1 MDKEKDKNK
10 KVNTT
15 SKESTKKVA
24 KDTSKDSIKDSKVE
38 TKSFNKVDSKA
49 KKEDLFSNIDE
60 KGKDKKEKSTS
71 KDTAKSTSKDAV
83 KGTVT
88 VNKKIEEKTKETKVK
103 SSSKGGKYVAI
114 SIVLICII
122 AIIVGIVYFIKTPYY
137 TLIKAFD
144 AMKSEDIS
152 TINKY
157 VSYDDLMNSVIG
169 NLNVGEEMT
178 EFEKNCFSDFS
189 FKINTVKVE
198 GDIAI
203 VNIDTTNKNFR
214 NAITKW
220 SQSIY
225 QKFIN
230 GEEISNEEGIKL
242 LNNCL
247 KDESIGTITTN
258 EDITLTRVDGKWIIK
273 VDEGLKDAIFPGIS
287 EVVNSIDTLTE

>member
-10 KVNTT
+10 KVSTS
-15 SKESTKKVA
+15 SKESA
-24 KDTSKDSIKDSKVE
+24 KNNVKGSIKEEKVE
-38 TKSFNKVDSKA
+38 TKTFNKVNSKG
-49 KKEDLFSNIDE
+49 KKDDVFSNIDE
-60 KGKDKKEKSTS
+60 KNKEVKKDKKEKSTS
-71 KDTAKSTSKDAV
+71 KDDI

-88 VNKKIEEKTKETKVK
+88 INKKIEEKSKTKKVK
-103 SSSKGGKYVAI
+103 SSSKKGRTIAI
-114 SIVLICII
+114 SIILICLV
-122 AIIVGIVYFIKTPYY
+122 AIILGVLLFMKTPYY
-137 TLIKAFD
+137 ALIKAFN
-144 AMKSEDIS
+144 AMKSEDIN

-157 VSYDDLMNSVIG
+157 VSYDSLMDSIVG
-169 NLNVGEEMT
+169 NLNVGEEMS

-198 GDIAI
+198 GDTAI
-203 VNIDTTNKNFR
+203 INIDTTNKNFR

-242 LNNCL
+242 LNSCL
-247 KDESIGTITTN
+247 KDSSIGTITTN
-258 EDITLTRVDGKWIIK
+258 KDITLKKVEEKWIIN
-273 VDEGLKDAIFPGIS
+273 VDDNLKDAIFPGIS

>member
-10 KVNTT
+10 KVSTS
-15 SKESTKKVA
+15 SKESA
-24 KDTSKDSIKDSKVE
+24 KNNVKGSIKEEKVE
-38 TKSFNKVDSKA
+38 TKTFNKVNSKG
-49 KKEDLFSNIDE
+49 KKDDVFSNIDDKNKE
-60 KGKDKKEKSTS
+60 VKKDKKEKSTS
-71 KDTAKSTSKDAV
+71 KDDI

-88 VNKKIEEKTKETKVK
+88 VNKKIEEKSKTKKVK
-103 SSSKGGKYVAI
+103 SPSKKGRTIAI
-114 SIVLICII
+114 SIILICLV
-122 AIIVGIVYFIKTPYY
+122 AIILGVLLFMKTPYY
-137 TLIKAFD
+137 ALIKAFN
-144 AMKSEDIS
+144 AMKSEDIN

-157 VSYDDLMNSVIG
+157 VSYDSLMDSIVG
-169 NLNVGEEMT
+169 NLNVGEEMS

-198 GDIAI
+198 GDTAI
-203 VNIDTTNKNFR
+203 INIDTTNKNFR

-242 LNNCL
+242 LNSCL
-247 KDESIGTITTN
+247 KDSSIGTITTN
-258 EDITLTRVDGKWIIK
+258 KDITLKKVEEKWIIN
-273 VDEGLKDAIFPGIS
+273 VDDNLKDAIFPGIS

>member
-10 KVNTT
+10 KVSTS
-15 SKESTKKVA
+15 SKESA
-24 KDTSKDSIKDSKVE
+24 KNNVKEEKVE
-38 TKSFNKVDSKA
+38 TKNFNKVNSKS
-49 KKEDLFSNIDE
+49 KKDDVFANIDE
-60 KGKDKKEKSTS
+60 KSKEVKKDKKEKRTS
-71 KDTAKSTSKDAV
+71 KDTV

-88 VNKKIEEKTKETKVK
+88 VNKKIEEQSKTKKVK
-103 SSSKGGKYVAI
+103 SSSKKGRTIAI
-114 SIVLICII
+114 SIILLCFVAVILGVL
-122 AIIVGIVYFIKTPYY
+122 YFIKTPYY
-137 TLIKAFD
+137 ALIKAFD
-144 AMKSEDIS
+144 AMKSEDIN

-157 VSYDDLMNSVIG
+157 VSYDSLMNSIVG
-169 NLNVGEEMT
+169 NLNVGDEMS

-198 GDIAI
+198 GDTAVI
-203 VNIDTTNKNFR
+203 NIDTTNKNFR

-247 KDESIGTITTN
+247 KDSSIGTITTN
-258 EDITLTRVDGKWIIK
+258 KDITLKKVEERWIID
-273 VDEGLKDAIFPGIS
+273 VDDSLKDAIFPGIS

>member
-10 KVNTT
+10 KVSTS
-15 SKESTKKVA
+15 SKESA
-24 KDTSKDSIKDSKVE
+24 KNNVKGSIKEEKVE
-38 TKSFNKVDSKA
+38 TKTFNKVNSKG
-49 KKEDLFSNIDE
+49 KKDDVFSNIDE
-60 KGKDKKEKSTS
+60 KNKEVKKDKKEKSTS
-71 KDTAKSTSKDAV
+71 KDDI

-88 VNKKIEEKTKETKVK
+88 VNKKIEEKSKTKKVK
-103 SSSKGGKYVAI
+103 SPSKKGRTIAI
-114 SIVLICII
+114 SIILICLV
-122 AIIVGIVYFIKTPYY
+122 AIILGVLLFMKTPYY
-137 TLIKAFD
+137 ALIKAFN
-144 AMKSEDIS
+144 AMKSEDIN

-157 VSYDDLMNSVIG
+157 VSYDSLMDSIVG
-169 NLNVGEEMT
+169 NLNVGEEMS

-198 GDIAI
+198 GDTAI
-203 VNIDTTNKNFR
+203 INIDTTNKNFR

-242 LNNCL
+242 LNSCL
-247 KDESIGTITTN
+247 KDSSIGTITTN
-258 EDITLTRVDGKWIIK
+258 KDITLKKVEEKWIIN
-273 VDEGLKDAIFPGIS
+273 VDDNLKDAIFPGIS

>member
-15 SKESTKKVA
+15 SKESTKKAV
-24 KDTSKDSIKDSKVE
+24 KDNTKDSIKDSKVE
-38 TKSFNKVDSKA
+38 TKAFNKVNSKA
-49 KKEDLFSNIDE
+49 KKEDVFSNIDE
-60 KGKDKKEKSTS
+60 KNKESKKEKSTS
-71 KDTAKSTSKDAV
+71 KDDV

-88 VNKKIEEKTKETKVK
+88 VNKKIEEKSKEKKVK
-103 SSSKGGKYVAI
+103 SSNKKGKYVGL
-114 SIVLICII
+114 SILLICII
-122 AIIVGIVYFIKTPYY
+122 AIILGIVYFIQTPYY
-137 TLIKAFD
+137 ALFKAFN
-144 AMKSEDIS
+144 AMKNEDIN

-157 VSYDDLMNSVIG
+157 ISYDSLMDSIVG
-169 NLNVGEEMT
+169 NLNVGEEMS

-198 GDIAI
+198 GDTATI
-203 VNIDTTNKNFR
+203 NIDTTNKNFR

-242 LNNCL
+242 LNECL
-247 KDESIGTITTN
+247 KDSSIGTITTN
-258 EDITLTRVDGKWIIK
+258 KDITLTK
-273 VDEGLKDAIFPGIS
+273 VDEKWTINVDENLKDAIFPGIS

>member
-1 MDKEKDKNK
+1 MDKEKDENK
-10 KVNTT
+10 KAT
-15 SKESTKKVA
+15 SNKKSAAKEE
-24 KDTSKDSIKDSKVE
+24 KVE

-60 KGKDKKEKSTS
+60 KGKDKKEKT
-71 KDTAKSTSKDAV
+71 TSKDAV

-88 VNKKIEEKTKETKVK
+88 VNKKVEEKTKETKVK

-114 SIVLICII
+114 SIVLIFII

-137 TLIKAFD
+137 TLIKAFN
-144 AMKSEDIS
+144 AIKSEDIN
-152 TINKY
+152 TINQY
-157 VSYDDLMNSVIG
+157 ISYDELMNSVVG

-247 KDESIGTITTN
+247 KDGSIGTITTN
-258 EDITLTRVDGKWIIK
+258 KDITLNRVDGKWIIK